1 MQAMKNDITQK
12 KASYPTELTEMQ
24 RRFCEYLIMNEGRT
38 TRKDAAIKAGYAE
51 GSAAQEAAGLI
62 QNPKILKY
70 LQTRSNEINRSFTV
84 TKNNYV
90 RRQQVLSQTL
100 VDQGKI
106 EKALGF
112 ENLIGKATGQFVDIH
127 LHGNINDISKADK
140 LDEIKRIRELQKER
154 LAAMKEITIEPDEEP
169 EEILKTGETAE
180 SIESIESIDTKKIK
194 KTIN

>member
-1 MQAMKNDITQK
+1 MTKDIVQK
-12 KASYPTELTEMQ
+12 KAAYPTELTEMQ

-127 LHGNINDISKADK
+127 LHGNINDISKAEK

-154 LAAMKEITIEPDEEP
+154 LAAMKEITIKPDEEP

-180 SIESIESIDTKKIK
+180 SIESIDTKKIK

>member
-1 MQAMKNDITQK
+1 MTKDIVQK
-12 KASYPTELTEMQ
+12 KAAYPTELTEMQ

-51 GSAAQEAAGLI
+51 KSAAQEAAGLI

-70 LQTRSNEINRSFTV
+70 LQARSNEINRSFTV

-90 RRQQVLSQTL
+90 RRQQILSQTL

-127 LHGNINDISKADK
+127 LHGNINDITKAEK
-140 LDEIKRIRELQKER
+140 LEEIKRIKELQKDR
-154 LAAMKEITIEPDEEP
+154 LAAMKEITDETSEVSSSL
-169 EEILKTGETAE
+169 EH
-180 SIESIESIDTKKIK
+180 KKSEK
-194 KTIN
+194 QNVH

>member
-1 MQAMKNDITQK
+1 MKQDIVQK
-12 KASYPTELTEMQ
+12 KAAYPTELTEMQ

-38 TRKDAAIKAGYAE
+38 TRKEAAIKAGYAE
-51 GSAAQEAAGLI
+51 KSAAQEAAGLI

-70 LQTRSNEINRSFTV
+70 LQARSNEVNRSFTV

-127 LHGNINDISKADK
+127 LHGSLNDITKEEK
-140 LDEIKRIRELQKER
+140 LQEIKRIKELQKDRIE
-154 LAAMKEITIEPDEEP
+154 AAKEITIKP
-169 EEILKTGETAE
+169 EEAEEAEEVGEIKP
-180 SIESIESIDTKKIK
+180 IEVKSKKK
-194 KTIN
+194 VTIN

>member
-1 MQAMKNDITQK
+1 MKNDIVQK
-12 KASYPTELTEMQ
+12 KAAYPTELTEMQ

-70 LQTRSNEINRSFTV
+70 LQARSNEVNRSFTV

-127 LHGNINDISKADK
+127 LHGNINDITKAEK
-140 LDEIKRIRELQKER
+140 LEEIKRIKELQKDR
-154 LAAMKEITIEPDEEP
+154 LAAMKEITIIPDEIVEVV
-169 EEILKTGETAE
+169 EKVKTNE
-180 SIESIESIDTKKIK
+180 SSSSSKHKKSGK
-194 KTIN
+194 QSVH

>member
-1 MQAMKNDITQK
+1 MTYEKG
-12 KASYPTELTEMQ
+12 
-24 RRFCEYLIMNEGRT
+24 YLV
-38 TRKDAAIKAGYAE
+38 AGYAE

-70 LQTRSNEINRSFTV
+70 LQARSNEINRSFTV

-127 LHGNINDISKADK
+127 LHGNINDISKAEK
-140 LDEIKRIRELQKER
+140 LEEIKRIRELQKER
-154 LAAMKEITIEPDEEP
+154 LAAMKEITIEP
-169 EEILKTGETAE
+169 EEIEEVNEALSSSEH
-180 SIESIESIDTKKIK
+180 KKSGK
-194 KTIN
+194 RNVH

>member
-1 MQAMKNDITQK
+1 MTKDIVQK
-12 KASYPTELTEMQ
+12 KAAYPTELTEMQ

-51 GSAAQEAAGLI
+51 KSAAQEAAGLI

-70 LQTRSNEINRSFTV
+70 LQARSNEINRSFTV

-90 RRQQVLSQTL
+90 RRQQILSQTL

-127 LHGNINDISKADK
+127 LHGNINDITKAEK
-140 LDEIKRIRELQKER
+140 LEEIKRIKELQKDR
-154 LAAMKEITIEPDEEP
+154 LAAMKEITVEPDETNEVSSSS
-169 EEILKTGETAE
+169 EH
-180 SIESIESIDTKKIK
+180 TKSEKQ
-194 KTIN
+194 NVH